1 MPWLFMLFGLVVG
14 GIAGE
19 SLTGAILG
27 AAVGLSIGQSRVLQQ
42 LRRQNTE
49 LNEALKAFET
59 RFERGTTAVVERLQ
73 QLEKNAVAAPPI
85 PTDAPP
91 ESATTP
97 IEIDQTAPLQ
107 TDTSPVDP
115 LHAAASQSA
124 PSSLTP
130 TPDPTQAMGN
140 NAPEAVLQSEDVD
153 AHVEPMTA
161 MAAANEI
168 PPAHDVTPA
177 APSERQTTRATVPP
191 SERQAA
197 ARARKR
203 PSRPSQPSLI
213 GKALVAARTWLL
225 GGNVVL
231 RMGALLLFLGLA
243 FLLRYATKDVVVPIE
258 LRYAGVAFAG
268 LVMIALGWKLRARNT
283 SYALVMQGLGIGVMY
298 LTVFAAFR
306 LHPLLPSGFATVLL
320 LMLTASLIALAILQ
334 NAVGL
339 ASAAIMGAFA
349 APILT
354 STGSGNHVALFSY
367 FALLNTAIMVIAWY
381 KAWRILNLIG
391 FVGTFGIGFAWGL
404 RSYTPELLGST
415 EPFLVLFFLMYVGIG
430 LLFSRRKL
438 LEMRELSAS
447 VETSDVLRWSARQ
460 ADYVDASLLFGPPL
474 IGFGLQYAVISHL
487 EFGAAFSAL
496 FMGIFYLGIAQFV
509 KQRAHESVQLLVE
522 ICLALGVVFGTLA
535 IPLALD
541 ANWTATAWAVEGAG
555 LYWIGHR
562 QQRSLARLFALFLQL
577 CAAFNYAGTLMPGD
591 ESMVSGAPLG
601 SALLGVALLFS
612 HYHLHR
618 STFLARSADGDNAQ
632 DYGPSRWEQRFLPVL
647 ACLGLAFLYLL
658 VPLFFYAQ
666 GTALLWALAGLI
678 SLYFALRLPSK
689 SFLFCGFAVQLLGGA
704 LFLTHMEMDGGAQGV
719 FASGWKGLLAAS
731 WVGVALIAGMIMTA
745 RHPFARADTRILKGL
760 SWVLIVGLIFI
771 NLAVLFVLSWDNASA
786 VWGVSGL
793 IIIWLALLRAQR
805 SAFYFGC
812 LLEVMSGLTFFF
824 AGGVFDQ
831 GFDVQARLLD
841 LSPLAHMGFWTPA
854 VLAAAAFISA
864 WRLHVVSRSLDVTQD
879 NAAWMRPKPIAQLS
893 TLMLLWSAGWWGFT
907 AFAEIARFVAPDAR
921 AHIAVLVIAVTL
933 GGWGW
938 VARRAEWRTL
948 AHLCVSLMPFALVT
962 LTLLAGDTY
971 HPLAEWGWLAWAVT
985 LAAHVWHLKQLPD
998 LLRPRWL
1005 SAAHIAG
1012 CWCVVALPS
1021 LELQYVF
1028 YQLAEPDSAWRWLG
1042 WVLVPAFFLL
1052 LMVSPRHLGWPI
1064 NAFEKE
1070 YRTYATLPVAIV
1082 LFAWFWLANGNSD
1095 GDASPLPFL
1104 PLINPLEL
1112 AMLFALFGVMQWS
1125 RKVLPVLMLGVPPA
1139 SQSDHLQSGPL
1150 RSSVPIILMGVSLF
1164 ALLTASVFRTAY
1176 HWADVPFNLDAQL
1189 SSMLVQASLSIL
1201 WTLLALGL
1209 MIVGHKKGLRQLWL
1223 AGGVLIVIV
1232 VAKLFFIELGN
1243 RGGLER
1249 VISFM
1254 GVGVLLLVVGYFA
1267 PLPPRRPEPD
1277 KTSDSQVSE

>member
-1 MPWLFMLFGLVVG
+1 MPWLFMLLGLVAG

-27 AAVGLSIGQSRVLQQ
+27 AAVGLSLGQSRVLQQ
-42 LRRQNTE
+42 LRRQNNE

-73 QLEKNAVAAPPI
+73 QLEKNAVAVPPASTGAPSEPSPTDLSHTDSSQLAPSALTPI
-85 PTDAPP
+85 PEPSAAMVNNVHEVVLRSDSGDAPV
-91 ESATTP
+91 ESA
-97 IEIDQTAPLQ
+97 
-107 TDTSPVDP
+107 
-115 LHAAASQSA
+115 
-124 PSSLTP
+124 
-130 TPDPTQAMGN
+130 
-140 NAPEAVLQSEDVD
+140 
-153 AHVEPMTA
+153 TA
-161 MAAANEI
+161 MAAANETL
-168 PPAHDVTPA
+168 PTQEAKPALSPEHQPTSPA
-177 APSERQTTRATVPP
+177 VSKSERQRN
-191 SERQAA
+191 
-197 ARARKR
+197 ARARMR
-203 PSRPSQPSLI
+203 PSRPSEPSLI
-213 GKALVAARTWLL
+213 SKALVAARAWLF

-231 RMGALLLFLGLA
+231 RMGAILLFLGLA

-258 LRYAGVAFAG
+258 MRYAGVAFAG
-268 LVMIALGWKLRARNT
+268 LVMIALGWKLRTRNN

-320 LMLTASLIALAILQ
+320 LLLTASLIALAILQ

-438 LEMRELSAS
+438 LEMRELSTS
-447 VETSDVLRWSARQ
+447 METGDVLRWSARQ

-496 FMGIFYLGIAQFV
+496 FMGLFYLGIAQFV
-509 KQRAHESVQLLVE
+509 KQRAHQSVQLLVE
-522 ICLALGVVFGTLA
+522 ICLALGVIFGTLA

-562 QQRSLARLFALFLQL
+562 QQRTLARAFALFLQL
-577 CAAFNYAGTLMPGD
+577 CAAFNYAGTLMPGE
-591 ESMVSGAPLG
+591 ESLISGAPLG
-601 SALLGVALLFS
+601 AALLGVALLFS

-618 STFLARSADGDNAQ
+618 MTFLARSAGADNAQ
-632 DYGPSRWEQRFLPVL
+632 GCGPATWEQRFLPVL

-658 VPLFFYAQ
+658 VPLFFFAQ

-678 SLYFALRLPSK
+678 TLYFALRLPSK
-689 SFLFCGFAVQLLGGA
+689 SFMFCGFAVQLSGGA
-704 LFLTHMEMDGGAQGV
+704 LFLTHMEVGGDAQSV
-719 FASGWKGLLAAS
+719 FASGWQGLLAAS

-745 RHPFARADTRILKGL
+745 RHPFARTDTRILKGL

-771 NLAVLFVLSWDNASA
+771 NLAVLFVLSWGSASA

-793 IIIWLALLRAQR
+793 VIIWLALLRAQR

-812 LLEVMSGLTFFF
+812 LLEVMSGLTFIF

-831 GFDVQARLLD
+831 GFDIQARLLG

-854 VLAAAAFISA
+854 VLAAAAFVSA
-864 WRLHVVSRSLDVTQD
+864 WRLHKVSRSIDSSSGNSSTHSLDPPSDSQLD
-879 NAAWMRPKPIAQLS
+879 SLLESASWMRPKQIAQLS

-921 AHIAVLVIAVTL
+921 AHIAVLVIAASL

-948 AHLCVSLMPFALVT
+948 AHLCVSLVPFALVT

-971 HPLAEWGWLAWAVT
+971 HPLADWGWLAWAVT
-985 LAAHVWHLKQLPD
+985 LAVHVWHLKQLPD
-998 LLRPRWL
+998 LLRPKWL

-1012 CWCVVALPS
+1012 CWLAIALPS

-1042 WVLVPAFFLL
+1042 WVLVPAFYLL
-1052 LMVSPRHLGWPI
+1052 LMVSPRRLGWPI

-1070 YRTYATLPVAIV
+1070 YRTLATLPVAIV
-1082 LFAWFWLANGNSD
+1082 LFAWFWLANASSD

-1112 AMLFALFGVMQWS
+1112 AMLFAVFGVLQWS
-1125 RKVLPVLMLGVPPA
+1125 RKVLPVLVPGLSQPA
-1139 SQSDHLQSGPL
+1139 LPL
-1150 RSSVPIILMGVSLF
+1150 ILMGASLF

-1176 HWADVPFNLDAQL
+1176 HWADVPFNLDSQL

-1223 AGGVLIVIV
+1223 IGGVLIVIV

-1267 PLPPRRPEPD
+1267 PLPPRQPESD
-1277 KTSDSQVSE
+1277 KNSESPVRE